1 MASNGKMSTINY
13 YGVLG
18 ISEKSSSQDIKKSYK
33 KLALKFHPDKNN
45 NAGSE
50 EKFKKIGEAYA
61 HLKDP
66 VKKADFDKKLNDFK
80 FKCNS
85 NSCFAIFSK
94 FANWTQHIKNYHPTP
109 FNCTLCYATFPK
121 LEELNEHRSGFH
133 PFNCNMCNTS
143 FGSFS
148 ELSSHLEHSHTK
160 QFKCDLCPGTSFSE
174 FSELNLHRARFH
186 FRFV

>member
-1 MASNGKMSTINY
+1 MSTINY

-66 VKKADFDKKLNDFK
+66 VKKADFDKKLNDY
-80 FKCNS
+80 S
-85 NSCFAIFSK
+85 SAIAIRALLF
-94 FANWTQHIKNYHPTP
+94 FQNLQIG
-109 FNCTLCYATFPK
+109 L
-121 LEELNEHRSGFH
+121 
-133 PFNCNMCNTS
+133 NTS
-143 FGSFS
+143 KTIILH
-148 ELSSHLEHSHTK
+148 LSIV
-160 QFKCDLCPGTSFSE
+160 LCVMQLFQ
-174 FSELNLHRARFH
+174 N
-186 FRFV
+186 